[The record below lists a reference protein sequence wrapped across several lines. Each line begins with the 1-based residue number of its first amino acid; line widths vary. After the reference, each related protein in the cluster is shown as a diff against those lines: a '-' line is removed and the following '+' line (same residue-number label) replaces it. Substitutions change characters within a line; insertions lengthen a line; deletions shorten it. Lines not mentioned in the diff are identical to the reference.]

1 MTGSGLTE
9 RLPRL
14 LSLVPYLLARPGI
27 PLADVAA
34 DFGIGERQLRRDLE
48 LLWMCGLPGY
58 GPGDLVD
65 LSFAGDTVT
74 VTEDAGMRRPLR
86 LTTAEGTALLV
97 ALRTLG
103 DLPGMVDTN
112 AVLRA
117 TAKIERAVG
126 DAGAGGV
133 AVEVSRQEQATTAV
147 IREGLEA
154 GRALT
159 IRYYTA
165 GRDDVTR
172 RTVDPMRL
180 LLVEGRGYL
189 EAWCRRAGAVR
200 LFRLDR
206 VDDVAVLDEPAAA
219 PPDAEPTDLS
229 AGVFPARP
237 EHGSAVLLLEP
248 WARWV
253 AEYYPVEQV
262 VELPAEPADGATGH
276 DHGTRGDGRAR
287 VLLRYADPAWLVRL
301 VLGLGGGA
309 RILEPAELAAEVAR
323 RAAQALARADAET
336 ERGRGDDGCRRGA
349 GGARRRGGAGARA
362 GGPPAR
368 APAGPER
375 GGAARGHRDQARP
388 APGDPRRATAS
399 APHLRRSGPPP
410 LGAADATARWRPRR
424 RLGRN
429 ESPPVR
435 AGRPARN
442 DPGGGSDARRLGM
455 ADHHR
460 RAGAALRRQAAA
472 RDGTVGGPVGP
483 RVQG

>member
-147 IREGLEA
+147 IREKASGKRWSVD
-154 GRALT
+154 GW
-159 IRYYTA
+159 
-165 GRDDVTR
+165 TR
-172 RTVDPMRL
+172 NNGEVPDILPM
-180 LLVEGRGYL
+180 E
-189 EAWCRRAGAVR
+189 E
-200 LFRLDR
+200 
-206 VDDVAVLDEPAAA
+206 
-219 PPDAEPTDLS
+219 
-229 AGVFPARP
+229 
-237 EHGSAVLLLEP
+237 
-248 WARWV
+248 WAKK
-253 AEYYPVEQV
+253 
-262 VELPAEPADGATGH
+262 D
-276 DHGTRGDGRAR
+276 
-287 VLLRYADPAWLVRL
+287 
-301 VLGLGGGA
+301 
-309 RILEPAELAAEVAR
+309 
-323 RAAQALARADAET
+323 
-336 ERGRGDDGCRRGA
+336 
-349 GGARRRGGAGARA
+349 
-362 GGPPAR
+362 
-368 APAGPER
+368 
-375 GGAARGHRDQARP
+375 
-388 APGDPRRATAS
+388 
-399 APHLRRSGPPP
+399 
-410 LGAADATARWRPRR
+410 
-424 RLGRN
+424 
-429 ESPPVR
+429 
-435 AGRPARN
+435 
-442 DPGGGSDARRLGM
+442 
-455 ADHHR
+455 
-460 RAGAALRRQAAA
+460 
-472 RDGTVGGPVGP
+472 
-483 RVQG
+483 

>member
-1 MTGSGLTE
+1 MSQGGLAE

-65 LSFAGDTVT
+65 LSFSGDTVT

-103 DLPGMVDTN
+103 DLPGMVDTD
-112 AVLRA
+112 AVRRA

-133 AVEVSRQEQATTAV
+133 AVDVSRQEQATTAAV
-147 IREGLEA
+147 REALEA
-154 GRALT
+154 GRALR

-165 GRDDVTR
+165 GRDDVTLR
-172 RTVDPMRL
+172 VVDPMRL

-219 PPDAEPTDLS
+219 PTDAQPTDLS

-262 VELPAEPADGATGH
+262 VEIPAEVPPDADGDHTGH
-276 DHGTRGDGRAR
+276 DHGRAR

-309 RILEPAELAAEVAR
+309 TILEPAALAAEVAR
-323 RAAQALARADAET
+323 RAAQALAQAEALRD
-336 ERGRGDDGCRRGA
+336 EALRDGA
-349 GGARRRGGAGARA
+349 GTNGNGTGA
-362 GGPPAR
+362 
-368 APAGPER
+368 ER
-375 GGAARGHRDQARP
+375 
-388 APGDPRRATAS
+388 S
-399 APHLRRSGPPP
+399 
-410 LGAADATARWRPRR
+410 
-424 RLGRN
+424 
-429 ESPPVR
+429 
-435 AGRPARN
+435 
-442 DPGGGSDARRLGM
+442 
-455 ADHHR
+455 
-460 RAGAALRRQAAA
+460 
-472 RDGTVGGPVGP
+472 
-483 RVQG
+483 